1 MKLKQRVSIQEEMY
15 VCVMAETVEDP
26 AVSDNSMWLVTLLSC
41 DLFCFFTLKGYWDL
55 AKPFPGHICFCV
67 VRRDR
72 DDDAVIYGLDFS
84 LISAQLVSLHFC
96 PSVYPSPVLGE
107 RDRRKELNVMAQVQR
122 ERETDKRRIDETR
135 GKLFT
140 LFSW

>member
-1 MKLKQRVSIQEEMY
+1 MICFV
-15 VCVMAETVEDP
+15 
-26 AVSDNSMWLVTLLSC
+26 
-41 DLFCFFTLKGYWDL
+41 FFTLKGYWDL

-122 ERETDKRRIDETR
+122 ERERH
-135 GKLFT
+135 
-140 LFSW
+140 

>member
-1 MKLKQRVSIQEEMY
+1 MICFV
-15 VCVMAETVEDP
+15 
-26 AVSDNSMWLVTLLSC
+26 
-41 DLFCFFTLKGYWDL
+41 FFTLKGYWDL